1 MILQFT
7 NPVQGGLRQE
17 RKLEMIANHLAN
29 VDTSGFKTD
38 MVTFDQMLQ
47 SEMGIDFSPGPLK
60 STGNALDVALGE
72 DGFFKVQTPRG
83 ERYTRNGNFTLDA
96 ENILV
101 TANGNPVMGEGGEI
115 TIDGSDVRINRE
127 GEIFVDG
134 ELVDKLAVVTF
145 ESMQKMTK
153 DGDSLFAAPADS
165 PEVSLENPVVQQG
178 AVEGSNVEAVVEM
191 TRMIE
196 TMRTYEA
203 IQKMIQAYDETDGK
217 IISEVGKA

>member
-101 TANGNPVMGEGGEI
+101 TANGHPVMGEGGEI

>member
-38 MVTFDQMLQ
+38 MVTFDHMLR

-60 STGNALDVALGE
+60 TTGNTLDVALGE
-72 DGFFKVQTPRG
+72 DGFFKVQTARG

-101 TANGNPVMGEGGEI
+101 TANGNPVMGEGGDI
-115 TIDGSDVRINRE
+115 TIEGSDIQINRE

-145 ESMQKMTK
+145 ESRQKMTK
-153 DGDSLFAAPADS
+153 DGDSLFVGPVDS
-165 PEVSLENPVVQQG
+165 PEISLENPVVRQG
-178 AVEGSNVEAVVEM
+178 AVEGANVEAVVEM

-203 IQKMIQAYDETDGK
+203 LQKMIQAYDETDGK
-217 IISEVGKA
+217 IISEVGKG